1 MPKLRFPD
9 GAKRNEFILTTLSS
23 VPVSSSAVPTFAD
36 LNINAKILR
45 AIQDMGYESPS
56 PIQAQALPQLLGQ
69 STDFL
74 GLAATGTGKTAA
86 FSIPLLDQLD
96 PSSRAVQGL
105 VLCPTRELAMQV
117 TDQINLL
124 GKYLGVTA
132 LPIYGGASYNEQH
145 RGLYRGAAIVVG
157 TPGRI
162 CDHIRQGTLKLDKL
176 KVLVLDEADEMISMG
191 FKDDLTSVLDSVPEG
206 QAKTWLFSAT
216 MSPDVR
222 RVADT
227 YLKDPAQVQ
236 VNRTEMV
243 PSSIQQIYYVT
254 HESNKP
260 DVLCKLIDSAE
271 DFYGLI
277 FCQTKALVADLS
289 SHLMDR
295 GYRVDSLHGDKTQAA
310 RETTMKAFRD
320 RKVKVLICTDV
331 AARGLDV
338 KDVTHV
344 INYSIPRELD
354 SYVHR
359 IGRTARCGK
368 SGVAMSLIA
377 PRQRNMIAQI
387 ERLTKSTLEAGT
399 IPTRRE
405 LGKKKVSGF
414 LPKFQE
420 QEHFSRAIES
430 MSDEWKAVIAA
441 MTPEEVAGR
450 FLTLNFTDIFNEKD
464 VEAKPF
470 GFNDSS
476 YSERSNRGDR
486 RPRARFGDR
495 DERPRVS
502 YGDRPRIERP
512 DIRRAAPVEGGGQG
526 IIRDEAAS
534 HATREYRAPK
544 TVGFKKKEDK
554 APLAK
559 PEFRKRTFDPNAEPK
574 LSTGKIRREK
584 RS

>member
-1 MPKLRFPD
+1 
-9 GAKRNEFILTTLSS
+9 
-23 VPVSSSAVPTFAD
+23 
-36 LNINAKILR
+36 
-45 AIQDMGYESPS
+45 MGYESPS
-56 PIQAQALPQLLGQ
+56 PIQAQALPQLLDRA
-69 STDFL
+69 TDFL

-86 FSIPLLDQLD
+86 FSIPLLNQLD
-96 PSSRAVQGL
+96 STSRSVQGL

-132 LPIYGGASYNEQH
+132 LPIYGGASYNDQH
-145 RGLYRGAAIVVG
+145 RGLYRGAAVVVG

-191 FKDDLTSVLDSVPEG
+191 FKDDLTAVLDSVPEG
-206 QAKTWLFSAT
+206 QANTWLFSAT
-216 MSPDVR
+216 MSPEVR
-222 RVADT
+222 RVADA
-227 YLKDPAQVQ
+227 YLKNPAQVQ

-243 PSSIQQIYYVT
+243 PSSIQQVYYVT

-260 DVLCKLIDSAE
+260 DVLCKLIDSAD
-271 DFYGLI
+271 DFYGLV

-289 SHLMDR
+289 NHLMDR
-295 GYRVDSLHGDKTQAA
+295 GYRVDSLHGDKTQSA

-377 PRQRNMIAQI
+377 PRQRNMISQI
-387 ERLTKSTLEAGT
+387 ERVTKSTLTAGV

-405 LGKKKVSGF
+405 LGKKKVSSF

-420 QEHFSRAIES
+420 QEHYSRAIES
-430 MSDEWKAVIAA
+430 MSDEWKTLLAS
-441 MTPEEVAGR
+441 MSPEEIAGR
-450 FLTLNFTDIFNEKD
+450 FLALNFTDIFNERD

-470 GFNDSS
+470 SFND
-476 YSERSNRGDR
+476 NHPDKDRGH
-486 RPRARFGDR
+486 RPRGRFGDR
-495 DERPRVS
+495 RDRDNNSR
-502 YGDRPRIERP
+502 GHWDRPRQDRP
-512 DIRRAAPVEGGGQG
+512 EIRRVEGGGTG
-526 IIRDEAAS
+526 IIRDESAS
-534 HATREYRAPK
+534 HAARERGAKVSGFKRPEGK
-544 TVGFKKKEDK
+544 DFGKPGFKKRSYEPDAESKFS
-554 APLAK
+554 K
-559 PEFRKRTFDPNAEPK
+559 P
-574 LSTGKIRREK
+574 RREK